1 MLCPASCFP
10 LLRELP
16 QWPCLL
22 SWSPCQNGAVE
33 AWQRTSAAG
42 VTEVVPP
49 ICPGTPSSWRK
60 STGDGCIQSQL
71 GNTDHQKEVSE
82 LQPCTCPY
90 SSSCQWQGI
99 LGSVVPHLIQAH
111 QPITD
116 QEGEEVLFLIS
127 DINVPDRV
135 DSVMLQSCFEQKF
148 VLVVKKEAV
157 VRGSPTSFFAT
168 VLFAGVSDEAEGF
181 VYRLELR
188 GNRRRLM
195 WEAAPRA
202 IQRGGLANAVT
213 DSDCMVFDSAVAN
226 LFTDSGKLGIHVS
239 ISRSCSIADPTSRA
253 QELLKHRHSTGK
265 ADPAP
270 LMQGT
275 IAQTQ
280 RPCEAGHFDLS
291 VP

>member
-1 MLCPASCFP
+1 MMCPASCFP

-22 SWSPCQNGAVE
+22 SWSQCQNGAVE
-33 AWQRTSAAG
+33 AWQTTSTG
-42 VTEVVPP
+42 VTEVMPP
-49 ICPGTPSSWRK
+49 ICPDKPSSWRK
-60 STGDGCIQSQL
+60 STGVGCIQSQL
-71 GNTDHQKEVSE
+71 VNTDHQKEVSE

-127 DINVPDRV
+127 NINVPDRV
-135 DSVMLQSCFEQKF
+135 DSVMLQSCFQQKF

-157 VRGSPTSFFAT
+157 VRGSPTSFFAAL
-168 VLFAGVSDEAEGF
+168 LFVGVSEVAEGF

-195 WEAAPRA
+195 WEATPRA
-202 IQRGGLANAVT
+202 IQRGLANAVT

-226 LFTDSGKLGIHVS
+226 LFTDSGTLGIHVS
-239 ISRSCSIADPTSRA
+239 ISRSCSVADPTLRA
-253 QELLKHRHSTGK
+253 QIFPQHRLSTGK
-265 ADPAP
+265 ATPAS
-270 LMQGT
+270 LMQGSPNPKAT
-275 IAQTQ
+275 
-280 RPCEAGHFDLS
+280 
-291 VP
+291 